1 MPPTVAR
8 LLLDADDLRRGAAR
22 LREARVLGRR
32 AARARRSVVFIAV
45 PNGPISSALRRKF
58 AGLATAAVGTTAAA
72 SDGASEESS
81 ERPCSGLSARPLRS
95 SQRPIQPTWPASLSS
110 PTS

>member
-1 MPPTVAR
+1 MPTTCAAAPRACARPASLVASR
-8 LLLDADDLRRGAAR
+8 PIAPY
-22 LREARVLGRR
+22 
-32 AARARRSVVFIAV
+32 VVFIAV

-58 AGLATAAVGTTAAA
+58 AGLETAAVGTTAAA

-95 SQRPIQPTWPASLSS
+95 SQRPIQPTWPASLRS